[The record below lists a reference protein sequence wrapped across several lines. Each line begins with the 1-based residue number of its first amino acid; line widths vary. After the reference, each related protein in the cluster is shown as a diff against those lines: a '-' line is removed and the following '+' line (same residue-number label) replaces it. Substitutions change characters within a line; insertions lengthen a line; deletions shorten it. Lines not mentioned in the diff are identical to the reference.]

1 MLLFVRRTSDLLILS
16 ANHRSPNVSIRRL
29 KYDMTH
35 CAFNDIMS
43 DITTIPFFGTSFT
56 VYAPLAILAVC
67 LFTLCDIY
75 PRILRFL
82 GIEHEDALLLGDVDE
97 LDGKVNEGI
106 QLMKR
111 DAERRGARSSV
122 GVASSSPEEQS
133 LNERTTNIIV

>member
-1 MLLFVRRTSDLLILS
+1 
-16 ANHRSPNVSIRRL
+16 
-29 KYDMTH
+29 MTN
-35 CAFNDIMS
+35 CAFNDIMNDMS
-43 DITTIPFFGTSFT
+43 TIPFFGTSFT

-67 LFTLCDIY
+67 LFTLCDFY

-111 DAERRGARSSV
+111 DAERRGMGSSLV
-122 GVASSSPEEQS
+122 GDSTSPEKKS
-133 LNERTTNIIV
+133 LNGRKGNIIV